1 MAHTNIAHNYLLRR
15 VRSEV
20 NCPTTALRLPLL
32 TLLILFSLTVSNKK
46 HKKVP
51 NQYNVYCLTC
61 DDYHETH
68 KLAKLLESK
77 YLALFL
83 CTSKVVS
90 VSLLLHM
97 VNYIKHNKLT
107 STLFVLS
114 VSIHVT
120 STTRDT
126 VPQHVPV
133 GAMLR
138 MNQKYSN
145 KYLLSTQ

>member
-1 MAHTNIAHNYLLRR
+1 MAHTNIARNYLLRR

-20 NCPTTALRLPLL
+20 NCPTTAPRLPLL
-32 TLLILFSLTVSNKK
+32 TLLILFSLTASNKK

-51 NQYNVYCLTC
+51 NVYCLTC

-68 KLAKLLESK
+68 RLAKLLESK

-83 CTSKVVS
+83 CTSKVFS
-90 VSLLLHM
+90 VSLLVHM

-126 VPQHVPV
+126 VPQHV
-133 GAMLR
+133 
-138 MNQKYSN
+138 N
-145 KYLLSTQ
+145 TQSVPC